1 MNDTSNNNLPGSN
14 LICNTGML
22 KNLGQDK
29 ILGDFQ
35 LEDKNDEVLIFFR
48 VSDSFD
54 LNFKDF
60 FDPDHLCSSNLRP
73 VKFQTPINW

>member
-1 MNDTSNNNLPGSN
+1 MTPQTTTYLDQILSV
-14 LICNTGML
+14 IQCTGML

-48 VSDSFD
+48 VSDSFEI
-54 LNFKDF
+54 NFKDF
-60 FDPDHLCSSNLRP
+60 FGP
-73 VKFQTPINW
+73 

>member
-14 LICNTGML
+14 LICNTSML
-22 KNLGQDK
+22 KNLGQDR

-48 VSDSFD
+48 VSDSFEI
-54 LNFKDF
+54 NFKDF
-60 FDPDHLCSSNLRP
+60 FGP
-73 VKFQTPINW
+73 